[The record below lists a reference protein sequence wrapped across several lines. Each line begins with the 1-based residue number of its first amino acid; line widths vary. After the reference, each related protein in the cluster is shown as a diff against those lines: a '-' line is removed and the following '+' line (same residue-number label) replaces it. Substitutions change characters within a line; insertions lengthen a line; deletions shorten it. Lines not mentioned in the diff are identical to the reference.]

1 MPRAVPNRKMPD
13 VVGLSE
19 AEAEAKLTAAGFA
32 VRVTKIDGKALMV
45 TRDWNPKRA
54 KLELEKGIVIGVTGG

>member
-1 MPRAVPNRKMPD
+1 MPRAVPNRQMPD

-19 AEAEAKLTAAGFA
+19 ADAKAKMTAAGFA
-32 VRVTKIDGKALMV
+32 VRVTKIDGRALMV

-54 KLELEKGIVIGVTGG
+54 NLELEKGIVIGVTGG